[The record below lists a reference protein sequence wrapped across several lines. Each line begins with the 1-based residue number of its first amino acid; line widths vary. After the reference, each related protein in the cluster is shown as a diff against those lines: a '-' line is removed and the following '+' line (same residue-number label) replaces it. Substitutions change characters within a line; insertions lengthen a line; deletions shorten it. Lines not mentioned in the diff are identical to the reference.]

1 MSSPYNN
8 DVKSALMAR
17 DFFWEVSRG
26 NVPGHR
32 IVHKFG
38 HNGAVT
44 ALTPVCDGGVYQTP
58 TAAVTIAA
66 ISDDVDDTAAG
77 AGAQQL
83 TIEYLDSDFVEQI
96 GTLEMNGTT
105 ETTETILDVLRIV
118 RAYVSRSGTYATSAA
133 GSQQGTIT
141 FKVASAG
148 ATWGTIPEIGVS
160 GMGVG
165 QSLIGAYTVPAGH
178 TAYVLTTQAS
188 VEVSGTKS
196 ADIYFFARSNA
207 DDVTTPFS
215 GAMRMKSLVGSVAG
229 VNQANHK
236 SYEAY
241 AAKTDIGFMAFASS
255 SAAVSVD
262 FEMLLVADGY

>member
-1 MSSPYNN
+1 MDTRYNQDIGTAKMS
-8 DVKSALMAR
+8 K

-26 NVPGHR
+26 HVPGHR
-32 IVHKFG
+32 LVHKFG

-44 ALTPVCDGGVYQTP
+44 TLTPVCDGGVYQTP

-105 ETTETILDVLRIV
+105 ETTETITDVLRIV

-141 FKVASAG
+141 FRVASAG
-148 ATWGTIPEIGVS
+148 ATWGTIPEIGIT

-178 TAYVLTTQAS
+178 TAYVISQQAS
-188 VEVSGTKS
+188 VEISGSKA

-207 DDVTTPFS
+207 DDVATPFS
-215 GAMRMKSLVGSVAG
+215 GVMRMKGLTASVAG
-229 VNQANHK
+229 VNQAAHK
-236 SYEAY
+236 SYEEY
-241 AAKTDIGFMAFASS
+241 AAKTDIGFMAYAAT
-255 SAAVSVD
+255 SAGVSVD
-262 FEMLLVADGY
+262 FEILLVADGY